1 MLPQTDALVTILT
14 VLYILVLS
22 LTYPLTIFPAN
33 SILENY
39 TTDRLFPQQSPL
51 RYAATNLSRLLVCF
65 IAAYCGIELA
75 DVLDKVLA
83 LLGALGCA
91 PLALLAPAFCHLR
104 LVARTEREKREDI
117 VIILVS
123 ILIMAFCVG
132 ETIAG
137 W

>member
-1 MLPQTDALVTILT
+1 MLPQSDALVTILT
-14 VLYILVLS
+14 ILYIVVLS

-39 TTDRLFPQQSPL
+39 TTEKLYPQHPSL
-51 RYAATNLSRLLVCF
+51 RYGLKNFSRLIVCF

-75 DVLDKVLA
+75 EVLDKVLA

-91 PLALLAPAFCHLR
+91 PLALLAPALCHLR
-104 LVARTEREKREDI
+104 LVARTKREQLEDI
-117 VIILVS
+117 AIVLVS
-123 ILIMAFCVG
+123 IVIMAFCVG
-132 ETIAG
+132 ETVSG